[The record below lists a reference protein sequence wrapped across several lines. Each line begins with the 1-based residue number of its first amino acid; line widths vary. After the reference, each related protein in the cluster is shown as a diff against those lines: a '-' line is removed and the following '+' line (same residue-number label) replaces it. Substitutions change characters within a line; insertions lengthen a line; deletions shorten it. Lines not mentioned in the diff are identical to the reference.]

1 MFRFAESMRTLGKAV
16 ALDTPVRFDPELVAR
31 LHAEHRALNAL
42 FADSVARFSGDREA
56 AERAVRAC
64 TDRLVEVRRTEALW
78 LYPVIARAIEGDN
91 DAQQQ
96 FLRLRLVMLRQA
108 RRVLRL
114 LDDLTL
120 AIRSGVDIHAAA
132 DRVAESL
139 AEYWVRNNAEIYPIY
154 DLVGARRDALIQARA
169 G

>member
-1 MFRFAESMRTLGKAV
+1 MLRFSDSMRTLGKAV
-16 ALDTPVRFDPELVAR
+16 ALDTPVRFDPELVGR
-31 LHAEHRALNAL
+31 LLAEHRALNAQ
-42 FADSVARFSGDREA
+42 FADAIPHLGGDRDV
-56 AERAVRAC
+56 AERAVRGC
-64 TDRLVEVRRTEALW
+64 TERLVEVRRTEALW

-96 FLRLRLVMLRQA
+96 FLRLRLVMLRLA

-114 LDDLTL
+114 FDELTQ
-120 AIRSGVDIHAAA
+120 AIRAGVDIGATA
-132 DRVAESL
+132 DRAAESL

-154 DLVGARRDALIQARA
+154 DLVGARRDMPARARA